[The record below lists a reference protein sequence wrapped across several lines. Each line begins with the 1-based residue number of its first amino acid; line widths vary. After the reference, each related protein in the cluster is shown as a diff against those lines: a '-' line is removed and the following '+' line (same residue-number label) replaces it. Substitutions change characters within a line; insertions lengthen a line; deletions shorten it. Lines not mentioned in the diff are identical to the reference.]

1 MPTNAAATGFWT
13 AMPGN
18 ARVNSAAQGR
28 LMLQAIFGNND
39 ATPLNGTRSGVVS
52 TTGTASGADL
62 KVTVTSGLT
71 MAVAPGI
78 GVAHR
83 AAEGPY
89 EGWLKAAGSI
99 TTDAAPASNPRND
112 IVVMRLYDTTKGD
125 TLPASGDPCKIEIMT
140 GTPAASPL
148 DPITV
153 NALGVYTIFP
163 AQTGSGTGG
172 VGIPLARAQVSTA
185 GVITLTDLRRSCA
198 PVGAV
203 RYLLPGDNPATAPV
217 RAGELQFNPTANVL
231 QMSDTS
237 GNWKTMQSG
246 TVEFEQ
252 ACTGDYTLT
261 GSYADITGAS
271 ITFTTT
277 VPNAVCIIDADFDLR
292 TIITG
297 TGYCYGAVMVDGV
310 LNTTRPCLQVYQS
323 QETRSHGRIRI
334 KTTLA
339 AAGSHT
345 IKLQGK
351 KDSGGTAVFTAD
363 TTVLSLTVYGA

>member
-13 AMPGN
+13 AMPGG

-28 LMLQAIFGNND
+28 LMLQAVFGNND
-39 ATPLNGTRSGVVS
+39 TTPLNGARSGVVS

-71 MAVAPGI
+71 MAVAPGTGI
-78 GVAHR
+78 AHR

-89 EGWLKAAGSI
+89 EGWLKAAGSV
-99 TTDAAPASNPRND
+99 TCDAAPGSNPRND

-140 GTPAASPL
+140 GTPAASPS

-153 NALGVYTIFP
+153 NALGVYTTFP

-172 VGIPLARAQVSTA
+172 IGIPLARAQVSTA
-185 GVITLTDLRRSCA
+185 GVITLTDLRRSTA
-198 PVGAV
+198 PIGAV

-217 RAGELQFNPTANVL
+217 RAGELQFDPTANVL
-231 QMSDTS
+231 QMSNNAGSWRTLQ
-237 GNWKTMQSG
+237 TAPA
-246 TVEFEQ
+246 ELEQ
-252 ACTGDYTLT
+252 ECTADYILT
-261 GSYADITGAS
+261 GSFADITNAT

-277 VPNAVCIIDADFDLR
+277 VPNSIVIIDADFDLR
-292 TIITG
+292 MYAAG
-297 TGYCYGAVMVDGV
+297 VGYCYGAAMIDGV
-310 LNTTRPCLQVYQS
+310 LHARQCLQVAQTT
-323 QETRSHGRIRI
+323 ETRVHGRLRI

-339 AAGSHT
+339 TAGSHT

-351 KDSGGTAVFTAD
+351 KDGAGGGLFVAGQ
-363 TTVLSLTVYGA
+363 TVLGLTVYGA